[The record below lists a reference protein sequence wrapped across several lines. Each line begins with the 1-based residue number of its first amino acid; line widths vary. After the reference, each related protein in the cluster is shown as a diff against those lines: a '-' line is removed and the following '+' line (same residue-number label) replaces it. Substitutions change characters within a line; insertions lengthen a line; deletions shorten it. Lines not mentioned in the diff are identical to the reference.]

1 MRRPEKEFI
10 IKDGRKAT
18 LRSPEISDTEKYIEF
33 LIRRAEETDN
43 MLRDPDEC
51 DRPEEISDQIRQA
64 NGSAAEV
71 LLLCEVKGKI
81 VGSCDMSRKLLR
93 KTRHRAELSIGI
105 LKDYWGLGIAS
116 AMLRELIRIAQEQ
129 GITQLEL
136 NVFEGNERAM
146 RLYEKFGFEVV
157 AIRPNCIHLRD
168 GSRLKAY
175 TMFLPLE

>member
-1 MRRPEKEFI
+1 MLKSEKDFI
-10 IKDGRKAT
+10 MKDWRKAV
-18 LRSPEISDTEKYIEF
+18 LRSPEISDTAKFIEYM
-33 LIRRAEETDN
+33 IQRAGETDQ

-51 DRPEEISDQIRQA
+51 DRPEEVSDFIRQA
-64 NGSAAEV
+64 NRSATDV
-71 LLLCEVKGKI
+71 ILICELEGKI
-81 VGSCDMSRKLLR
+81 VGSCDMFRKPLR
-93 KTRHRAELSIGI
+93 KTFHRAELSIGI
-105 LKDYWGLGIAS
+105 LKDHWGLGIGS
-116 AMLRELIRIAQEQ
+116 AMLRELIQIARAQ

-157 AIRPNCIHLRD
+157 AVRPNCIHLRD